1 MIVKWLGMKW
11 YVGAPEDEKEDV
23 PARWACFAL
32 QILALVVLLL
42 LWGKYMAAEIAAADN
57 PLIHYQDVEPTTPQV
72 D

>member
-11 YVGAPEDEKEDV
+11 YWGPPEDKEEDQ
-23 PARWACFAL
+23 PPRWVLFGLQVAAFA
-32 QILALVVLLL
+32 VLLM